1 MGLSIRGPMRAR
13 SGWRR
18 QPERCDEL
26 KEREILDKQ
35 GTVDSAV
42 ETKADPPRKPYEKP
56 ELVRWGSLREL
67 TLGSVDGLES
77 DLDFTGSGGV

>member
-1 MGLSIRGPMRAR
+1 
-13 SGWRR
+13 
-18 QPERCDEL
+18 
-26 KEREILDKQ
+26 LDKQ